1 MTVRISEEVNMN
13 EFLQRLSS
21 RKFWAPI
28 IVSAITVY
36 NAWGVSSRELSWT
49 EIVSIASIWG
59 VFIGAEGIADIES
72 RKIQTNNQSQPQEG
86 Q

>member
-1 MTVRISEEVNMN
+1 MN

-49 EIVSIASIWG
+49 EIIAIASVWG
-59 VFIGAEGIADIES
+59 LFIGAEGAADVIE
-72 RKIQTNNQSQPQEG
+72 RGKTA
-86 Q
+86 

>member
-1 MTVRISEEVNMN
+1 MN

-28 IVSAITVY
+28 IVTAITAY

-49 EIVSIASIWG
+49 EIISIASIWG

>member
-1 MTVRISEEVNMN
+1 MN

-28 IVSAITVY
+28 IVTAITAY

-49 EIVSIASIWG
+49 EIVAIASIWG
-59 VFIGAEGIADIES
+59 LFIGAEGVADIES
-72 RKIQTNNQSQPQEG
+72 RKIQTNNQSQPKEG

>member
-1 MTVRISEEVNMN
+1 MN

-49 EIVSIASIWG
+49 EIVAIASIWG
-59 VFIGAEGIADIES
+59 LFIGAEGVADIES
-72 RKIQTNNQSQPQEG
+72 RKIQTNNQSQPKEG
-86 Q
+86 MSRVLDFQPF